1 MIFPFCRQLPAI
13 AALGL
18 LGLITL
24 MAAMMVQSGT
34 SSWILIAVAT
44 SLVVG
49 TVWISNIGNQA
60 IEGKA
65 FVFSA
70 LYLVALLFS
79 PPMFQ
84 TLPFAARGAKL
95 DQVLLLCSFIVLL
108 SLGFDPFHS
117 IRSNNILFVQ
127 VASWSAAMATAT
139 VSLLTISGADPAMA
153 AGALWGQSRPVLVM
167 LVFSSVFAL
176 MTGKARM
183 RVLSLVL
190 VLGALVI
197 LIGFAQYRGWEP
209 VVNLTT
215 TIYTRKADQQ
225 AVIDAMS
232 SVGRAYSTFD
242 GQPNA
247 FGTFCMILFC
257 MSLSL
262 SALRIQARTSRWLV
276 WSMIV
281 ASAYG
286 MAISW
291 SRGALAGC
299 LAGAL
304 LVLVIIPKQF
314 ALRVL
319 GLIAAAAVAI
329 WQLLP
334 DQTLRRLQ
342 DLFMLSTDTGERI
355 YDARLAFWS
364 SNFDFWTRHPVFG
377 GSGVLLA
384 PADSQYLAILISG
397 GVLGLTAFIALVAV
411 VSKRVLE
418 IGRHTDH
425 AMRYPAIGL
434 TAAVVA
440 MLVNGVS
447 VPSFM
452 EERVMELFWF
462 LVALIVTPL
471 PQFSVAQEHL
481 P

>member
-1 MIFPFCRQLPAI
+1 MIALHRQLPTI
-13 AALGL
+13 AALSFVG
-18 LGLITL
+18 IVTL
-24 MAAMMVQSGT
+24 MVAVILQSGA
-34 SSWILIAVAT
+34 SPWILIAGAAALVAST
-44 SLVVG
+44 F
-49 TVWISNIGNQA
+49 WISNIGNRA
-60 IEGKA
+60 VEGKA
-65 FVFSA
+65 FEFSA
-70 LYLVALLFS
+70 LYLAALLFS
-79 PPMFQ
+79 PPMLQ

-95 DQVLLLCSFIVLL
+95 DQGLLLCSFIFLL
-108 SLGFDPFHS
+108 SRGFDPFRL
-117 IRSNNILFVQ
+117 IRSNSVVFAQL
-127 VASWSAAMATAT
+127 ACWSAAMVTAT
-139 VSLLTISGADPAMA
+139 ISLLTITGADAAMA

-167 LVFSSVFAL
+167 LVFSSVFAVIP
-176 MTGKARM
+176 GRVRM

-190 VLGALVI
+190 VLGALII
-197 LIGFAQYRGWEP
+197 LIGFAQYCGWEP
-209 VVNLTT
+209 VVDLTT

-247 FGTFCMILFC
+247 FGTFCMVLFC

-262 SALRIQARTSRWLV
+262 SALRTQARSSRWLV
-276 WSMIV
+276 WAMII

-286 MAISW
+286 VAISW

-299 LAGAL
+299 LAGAA
-304 LVLVIIPKQF
+304 LVLIIVPKEV

-319 GLIAAAAVAI
+319 ALIATAAVTI

-397 GVLGLTAFIALVAV
+397 GVLGLAAFIALVAV
-411 VSKRVLE
+411 VTKKILE
-418 IGRHTDH
+418 VARHAEH
-425 AMRYPAIGL
+425 PMRYPAIGL
-434 TAAVVA
+434 TAVVVA

-471 PQFSVAQEHL
+471 PEFSVAQERL